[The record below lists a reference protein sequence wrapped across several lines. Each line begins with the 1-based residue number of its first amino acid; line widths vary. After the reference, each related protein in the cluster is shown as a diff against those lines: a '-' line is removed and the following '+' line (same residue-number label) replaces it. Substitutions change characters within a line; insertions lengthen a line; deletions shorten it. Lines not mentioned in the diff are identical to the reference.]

1 MSGDTPSY
9 KAQPPWLDKVQFI
22 LFMAFNPCDEEFG
35 LYVEMAKK
43 PFGKLALMLLTPDLT
58 QIVQGFFTPKG
69 LRSKRHGRKGRKGG
83 KGGKG
88 GIPDVDEMFAKNL
101 PGQGDYANRSYG
113 SGQRFFF
120 SGLQALDRV
129 SWPLVLIDEVT
140 DTAFETMSGVMNAS
154 KEGCP
159 NLGRMLRKASGGN
172 VLSLLGWHA
181 DPANTLKY
189 AVRVTTTSGNTA
201 FLPEGEWSITIAQHW
216 ENRGTQTADAQVRI
230 VYPGGSPGVLDTSSK
245 ITLAPDAEGDTIAST
260 RFTGPGVI
268 AWEHRAFD
276 HSLWRSYADVF
287 ILQIDGGVI

>member
-43 PFGKLALMLLTPDLT
+43 PFGKLALFLLVPDLQ

-69 LRSKRHGRKGRKGG
+69 LRSKRHGRKGKKGG

-88 GIPDVDEMFAKNL
+88 GIPDVDEMFAKKL
-101 PGQGDYANRSYG
+101 PGQGDFANRSYG
-113 SGQRFFF
+113 MGQRFFF
-120 SGLQALDRV
+120 SGVQALDRV
-129 SWPLVLIDEVT
+129 TWPMVLIDQVT

-159 NLGRMLRKASGGN
+159 NLGRMLRKGGN
-172 VLSLLGWHA
+172 SIVLSLLDWHA
-181 DPANTLKY
+181 CPAGDLKY
-189 AVRVTTTSGNTA
+189 SIRVSTTSPQTA
-201 FLPEGEWSITIAQHW
+201 FLPEGEWSITVAQKW
-216 ENRGTQTADAQVRI
+216 ENTGTQTARAAVRI
-230 VYPGGSPGVLDTSSK
+230 VHPGGSPGVLDTSSE
-245 ITLAPDAEGDTIAST
+245 ITIPPGGEADTIASS

-268 AWEHRAFD
+268 AWEHRSFE
-276 HSLWRSYADVF
+276 HTMSRRGTDVF
-287 ILQIDGGVI
+287 ILQIDGGII